1 MPVGLI
7 GVRFISLVRT
17 QRALTAD
24 TGILRQG
31 LDSMDTNL
39 PVNLRDLADAAYDI
53 FLLPGTYI
61 LSQINALAPELAIKL
76 GIGIDGGGLA
86 LLAFVSA
93 LAWSLMGFLAW
104 KILKSLGAQIV
115 YVGRRFRTFLVDNV
129 QKTNRRR
136 VLKRPVTIPEV
147 EIDNLDM
154 AILNTGMTLPP
165 GLMLTAAELSGQL
178 TRRPDQLQRRL
189 EKLRKYGLLDGALG
203 ETDGY
208 DNYRLTRSGIT
219 VVSMWHRQD
228 GVAL

>member
-1 MPVGLI
+1 
-7 GVRFISLVRT
+7 
-17 QRALTAD
+17 
-24 TGILRQG
+24 
-31 LDSMDTNL
+31 MDTNW
-39 PVNLRDLADAAYDI
+39 PANLHELGDAAFDA

-61 LSQINALAPELAIKL
+61 FSQIGALLPELAIKL
-76 GIGIDGGGLA
+76 GIGIDGNGLA

-93 LAWSLMGFLAW
+93 LAWSLGGFLAW
-104 KILKSLGAQIV
+104 KVLKALGAQLV
-115 YVGRRFRTFLVDNV
+115 YVSRRIRAFLFDNM
-129 QKTNRRR
+129 QKVNRRR
-136 VLKRPVTIPEV
+136 VLSRPVTVPDV

-189 EKLRKYGLLDGALG
+189 EKLRKYGLIDGALG

-208 DNYRLTRSGIT
+208 DNYRLTRSGAA